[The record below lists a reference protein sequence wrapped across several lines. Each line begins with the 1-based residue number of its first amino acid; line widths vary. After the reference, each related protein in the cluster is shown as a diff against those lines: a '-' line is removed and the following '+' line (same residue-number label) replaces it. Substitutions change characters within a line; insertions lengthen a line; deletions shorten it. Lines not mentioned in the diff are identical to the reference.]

1 MRVADKLRV
10 WRTCP
15 IHARE
20 DPAYDELENSQKRL
34 KIIIKADKKTPYDV
48 VKKVMD
54 TLQELR
60 QNRFSLITTLSEG

>member
-1 MRVADKLRV
+1 MK
-10 WRTCP
+10 
-15 IHARE
+15 E

-34 KIIIKADKKTPYDV
+34 KIVIKADKKTPYDV

-60 QNRFSLITTLSEG
+60 QNRFSLITTLNEG